1 MSLGNEVIKFKFT
14 VLIPNKIYIFQ
25 GVGLIDQCPP
35 PPLLQTVSHHDSIIS
50 LRNYGLECGNMEL
63 LWDYHNIVRYVE
75 GHHKLTVL
83 VKFLYGE
90 LR

>member
-25 GVGLIDQCPP
+25 GVGFIDQCPP
-35 PPLLQTVSHHDSIIS
+35 PPLLQTVSHHDSIVS
-50 LRNYGLECGNMEL
+50 LRDNGLECWNMEL
-63 LWDYHNIVRYVE
+63 LRYYHNIVRYVE
-75 GHHKLTVL
+75 GHHKQTVL
-83 VKFLYGE
+83 VKLLYRE